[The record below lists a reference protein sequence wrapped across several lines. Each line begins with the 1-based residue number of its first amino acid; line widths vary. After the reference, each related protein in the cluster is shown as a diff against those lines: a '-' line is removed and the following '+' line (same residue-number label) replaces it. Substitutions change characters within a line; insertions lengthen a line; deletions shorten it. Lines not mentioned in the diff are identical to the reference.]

1 MEVEQLSDDDGM
13 DGMGMGWDGIGM
25 GWGWG
30 WNAMITIIYS
40 LINFI
45 DCFIHLLLIYLF

>member
-25 GWGWG
+25 GWEWE
-30 WNAMITIIYS
+30 WNEMITIINS
-40 LINFI
+40 LSKFT
-45 DCFIHLLLIYLF
+45 DCFVHL